1 MNCEQFQSRLMEEP
15 CCEDRDFIAHR
26 ESCAH
31 CAREWQQAREF
42 EQMLQAAISVQP
54 ENELRAKQP
63 LGRPAQRRR
72 QIWLKAV
79 SVLLL
84 VGVTVAGFNLAQQM
98 FAGDNLPQLV
108 VRHIQKE
115 PEMLNSR
122 QAMNRMELLE
132 ALSPLGFELVELP
145 AEVTAAIP
153 CWIRKRRGMHL
164 VMQGGD
170 GPVTVLLMPGE
181 YAQQKQAVVAV
192 SLSGFLIPT
201 DWGSMAVVSHA
212 GEDIE
217 ALVHFLRRR
226 VRWKGRQS
234 SVASF

>member
-1 MNCEQFQSRLMEEP
+1 MEEP
-15 CCEDRDFIAHR
+15 CCEDQDFIAHR
-26 ESCAH
+26 ESCAR

-42 EQMLQAAISVQP
+42 EQMLQVAMSVQP
-54 ENELRAKQP
+54 ENDLRAKQP
-63 LGRPAQRRR
+63 LDRAARWRR

-84 VGVTVAGFNLAQQM
+84 VGAAVAGFNLAQQM
-98 FAGDNLPQLV
+98 FTGDDLPQLV

-115 PEMLNSR
+115 PEILNSR
-122 QAMNRMELLE
+122 QAMNEMELLE
-132 ALSPLGFELVELP
+132 ALSPLGFELIEIP

-153 CWIRKRRGMHL
+153 CWIRKRRGMHM
-164 VMQGGD
+164 VMRGGD

-181 YAQQKQAVVAV
+181 YAQQQQVVAAL

-201 DWGSMAVVSHA
+201 GWGSMAVVSHT

-217 ALVHFLRRR
+217 SLMHSLRRGM
-226 VRWKGRQS
+226 RWKGKQS
-234 SVASF
+234 STASF